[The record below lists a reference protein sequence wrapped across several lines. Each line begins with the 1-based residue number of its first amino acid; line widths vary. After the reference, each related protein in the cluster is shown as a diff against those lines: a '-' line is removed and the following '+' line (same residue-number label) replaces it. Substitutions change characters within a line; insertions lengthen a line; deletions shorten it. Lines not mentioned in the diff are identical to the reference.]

1 MLLFSKT
8 TVVPIDKDMF
18 SDNSF
23 LSLLIHCKFFSAP
36 QIDGTE
42 LSSAFSKLKCAVA
55 VDMVC
60 AFKFNPGGVNEAASR
75 CC

>member
-1 MLLFSKT
+1 MLLFSQT
-8 TVVPIDKDMF
+8 TVV

-23 LSLLIHCKFFSAP
+23 LSLLMHCNFFSAP

-60 AFKFNPGGVNEAASR
+60 AFKFNPGGINEATSR